1 MTNQQVVVIGLGL
14 FGGTVAKRLFD
25 QNHQVLGID
34 QNERVVN
41 EIAPYITEAVQAD
54 ATDETALKDLGV
66 GDYDIAI
73 VGFGR
78 DVPTSLMVTVLLKNL
93 QLPYIVARS
102 HDPLHAAT
110 LERIGADKIISPEEE
125 TGERLAHSLGY
136 PKVVDYLGV
145 SRNFGISKFVPSETH
160 VGKTLEDIG
169 FSDGTD
175 AEKARVVLMRRGQNE
190 IIYSPD
196 RFEKLAVG
204 DELVIASL
212 DEALDDLMSI

>member
-14 FGGTVAKRLFD
+14 FGGTVARKLFD

-54 ATDETALKDLGV
+54 ATDEATLKDLGV

-78 DVPTSLMVTVLLKNL
+78 DIPTSLMVTVLLMNL
-93 QLPYIVARS
+93 QVPYIVARS
-102 HDPLHAAT
+102 HDVLHGAT
-110 LERIGADKIISPEEE
+110 LERIGADKIVSPEEE

-145 SRNFGISKFVPSETH
+145 SRNFGISKFAAGETH
-160 VGKTLEDIG
+160 AGKTLEEIG
-169 FSDGTD
+169 FTEGEDPS
-175 AEKARVVLMRRGQNE
+175 KARVVLMRRGQNE

-196 RFEKLAVG
+196 RFEKVALG

-212 DEALDDLMSI
+212 DEALDDLMNL